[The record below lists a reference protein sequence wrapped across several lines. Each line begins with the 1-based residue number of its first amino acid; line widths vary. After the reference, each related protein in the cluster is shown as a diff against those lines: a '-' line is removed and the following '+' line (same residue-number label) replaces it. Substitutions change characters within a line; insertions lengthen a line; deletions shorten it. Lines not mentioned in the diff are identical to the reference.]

1 MAIADEVRR
10 PEHSKVKKK
19 KKSFKEAFIPSRN
32 DSTKEIISKV
42 FSLFS
47 LLVLIVCIVILA
59 VYFYHQFE
67 AKQNNA
73 NISVIYNQAQKEN
86 NGGDTPQ
93 TVPVHDE
100 DVPKEE
106 RAPLVNTA
114 AADEMLAINPD
125 YVGYIYIPDVMKEAV
140 VQYSDNEYY
149 LNHNFYGQTRSCGTV
164 FADYR
169 NNVSDYADLQSDNI
183 ILYGHNQRDGTMF
196 GNMDYY
202 KWNPKYWLQN
212 PFIYFDNKY
221 GSSTYVVISSF
232 VINTEPEH
240 DNGNVFDYNN
250 YIDFKADGKYSA
262 ETFIKEITE
271 RSHFITGLDVNADD
285 KFLTLSTCA
294 YEWEP
299 SRHVIIARKLRDGET
314 TDNIDTTNFTV
325 NPNPKWPA
333 IYYKYNGGSYQG

>member
-10 PEHSKVKKK
+10 PEHSKAKKK
-19 KKSFKEAFIPSRN
+19 KKSFKEAFIPNRN
-32 DSTKEIISKV
+32 DSKKEIFSKV

-86 NGGDTPQ
+86 GGDSAQ

-140 VQYSDNEYY
+140 VQYTDNEYY

-169 NNVSDYADLQSDNI
+169 NNVNDYADLQSDNI

-202 KWNPKYWLQN
+202 KWNYKYWLQN

-221 GSSTYVVISSF
+221 GSSTYVIISSF
-232 VINTEPEH
+232 VVNTEPEH

-250 YIDFKADGKYSA
+250 YIDFRTDGKYTA
-262 ETFIKEITE
+262 EEFIKEITE
-271 RSHFITGLDVNADD
+271 RSHFITGLDVNEDD

-299 SRHVIIARKLRDGET
+299 SRHVIVARKLRDGET

-333 IYYKYNGGSYQG
+333 IYYKYNGGSYEG